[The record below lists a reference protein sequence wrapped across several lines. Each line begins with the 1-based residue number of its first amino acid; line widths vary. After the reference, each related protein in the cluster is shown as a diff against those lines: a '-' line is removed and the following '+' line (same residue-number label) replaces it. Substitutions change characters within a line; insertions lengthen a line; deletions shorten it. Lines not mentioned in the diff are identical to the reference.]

1 MIIGLFRAWR
11 YFLLIMYDATSHGRL
26 KPRVTF
32 KAIFKLSSN
41 NLCFYTHMCI
51 YIHTLHNDFQSSA
64 LLSDFLKLIWT
75 LDCVYIF
82 SSSACY
88 KIHRRI

>member
-26 KPRVTF
+26 KPRGPES
-32 KAIFKLSSN
+32 LSR
-41 NLCFYTHMCI
+41 LFLICPQIIPAYI
-51 YIHTLHNDFQSSA
+51 YIYLKYKDLQSSA

-75 LDCVYIF
+75 LGYNYIF

-88 KIHRRI
+88 KTCRRI